1 MVSEDFCFWQKN
13 CCELPVYH
21 PADKASFA
29 RIAHRPSTLSRALSW
44 LLGPQ
49 YFHYKLLAGTGAAV
63 VVIVFL
69 VGTFLFVTLRN
80 YRQDAIRA
88 HTVQV
93 KRLSSVIENDIAA
106 LESYHRAYLLTGNE
120 QYTKLFDSRKQAMQ
134 SRMGELTALV
144 RENSA

>member
-1 MVSEDFCFWQKN
+1 MAE
-13 CCELPVYH
+13 
-21 PADKASFA
+21 
-29 RIAHRPSTLSRALSW
+29 RPSGSLRPLSW

-49 YFHYKLLAGTGAAV
+49 HFRYKLLVGTGAAV

-120 QYTKLFDSRKQAMQ
+120 QYTELFESRKQAMQ
-134 SRMGELTALV
+134 ARTGELAALV
-144 RENSA
+144 RER